1 MNAAARREVRPQ
13 QQRRHIFAAI
23 IAHHPEETIMLALGT
38 AAASASF
45 HRIWKLKSR
54 NIELEHKL
62 TSQREASEAATDR
75 SLTRERELKDENE
88 VLRRMY
94 EMIRDEKMRMESSIR
109 DRGVAGEKVLGDVL
123 DECRVRGTVKDFR
136 LQHEVSPGEKPDA
149 IVEVVDGKSTWIS

>member
-1 MNAAARREVRPQ
+1 
-13 QQRRHIFAAI
+13 
-23 IAHHPEETIMLALGT
+23 
-38 AAASASF
+38 
-45 HRIWKLKSR
+45 
-54 NIELEHKL
+54 
-62 TSQREASEAATDR
+62 
-75 SLTRERELKDENE
+75 
-88 VLRRMY
+88 MY